1 MSAARTTLSLSD
13 FETFLRLTSI
23 RFGDIAPVSEK
34 RCSNSYPNSPTLEI
48 SSNMAEEREEYRE
61 RTEAASRGPLT
72 GSATTAVVDNEQ
84 LEQPAGLLEQF
95 YATLR
100 VTYLAA
106 HQEASPADETVYK
119 MIDALF
125 EEKASWRAAY
135 QIEQLLS
142 LVLTEP
148 QLDTELKRRMAE
160 ASELKLP
167 YVKVF
172 QELSEQASNDHDTTA
187 ITKRRAI
194 LHRLL
199 NDLQWFYSQRY
210 QRRLAAET
218 LAYRVSRLF
227 LYTFIVFF
235 IVLFMQL
242 FGHQSSDSKT
252 NTPAASQGEIAP
264 PTGAPES
271 GS

>member
-1 MSAARTTLSLSD
+1 MAADDQES
-13 FETFLRLTSI
+13 
-23 RFGDIAPVSEK
+23 
-34 RCSNSYPNSPTLEI
+34 
-48 SSNMAEEREEYRE
+48 REEK
-61 RTEAASRGPLT
+61 RTEAVSRGPQT
-72 GSATTAVVDNEQ
+72 GSATTAVEDDEQ

-100 VTYLAA
+100 VTRLAA
-106 HQEASPADETVYK
+106 SQEALSPDPTVYK
-119 MIDALF
+119 MIDTLF
-125 EEKASWRAAY
+125 DERPSWRAAY

-142 LVLTEP
+142 LVLRED

-160 ASELKLP
+160 ASDLHLP
-167 YVKVF
+167 YTKIL
-172 QELSEQASNDHDTTA
+172 QELSEKASDDIA
-187 ITKRRAI
+187 KRRTV

-235 IVLFMQL
+235 VVLFMQL
-242 FGHQSSDSKT
+242 IGQRSSDRKT
-252 NTPAASQGEIAP
+252 DPPAASHKEVGS
-264 PTGAPES
+264 PTKPPES
-271 GS
+271 GP